1 LEEMIEKNSGRPY
14 TADTNDDRMNPSDLK
29 KLNPLQAQLQYVFQ
43 DLDLLIQALTHR
55 SYAHEHG
62 DPGTDHNERLEFLG
76 DTVLGV
82 VLSHLLYRKFPN
94 LSEGELSKLRA
105 GLVNEQQLK
114 QLAQG
119 LKLGKYLRLGRGE
132 EVTGGRKKSSLLADA
147 LEAVLGAIYLEG
159 GYDQASRLIRDL
171 YRPQLEAGETVSGP
185 VLDSKTDLQEY
196 CQGRLKTTPTYEVIR
211 EEGPAHQKVFYV
223 KVRIGNQVIGQG
235 KGHSKKT
242 AEQQAA
248 ERAMVKIRKKTPPGL
263 G

>member
-1 LEEMIEKNSGRPY
+1 MRPHESHQILKNL
-14 TADTNDDRMNPSDLK
+14 TL
-29 KLNPLQAQLQYVFQ
+29 LQVQLQYVFQ
-43 DLDLLIQALTHR
+43 DPDLLIQALTHR

-62 DPGTDHNERLEFLG
+62 DPGTAHNERLEFLG
-76 DTVLGV
+76 DTVLGL
-82 VLSHLLYRKFPN
+82 VLSHLLYRKFPD
-94 LSEGELSKLRA
+94 LSEGELSRSRA

-159 GYDQASRLIRDL
+159 GYEQVSRLIQEL
-171 YRPQLEAGETVSGP
+171 YRPHLEAGETGSGP

-196 CQGRLKTTPTYEVIR
+196 CQGSLKITPTYEVIR
-211 EEGPAHQKVFYV
+211 EEGPAHQKIFYV
-223 KVRIGNQVIGQG
+223 KVRIGNRVIGQG
-235 KGHSKKT
+235 KGPFQENGGT
-242 AEQQAA
+242 TGG
-248 ERAMVKIRKKTPPGL
+248 RKGL

>member
-1 LEEMIEKNSGRPY
+1 
-14 TADTNDDRMNPSDLK
+14 MNPSDLK
-29 KLNPLQAQLQYVFQ
+29 KLNSLQARLQYVFQ

-55 SYAHEHG
+55 SYAHEQG
-62 DPGTDHNERLEFLG
+62 DPGTAHNERLEFLG

-82 VLSHLLYRKFPN
+82 VLSHLLYEKYPD

-105 GLVNEQQLK
+105 GLVNERQLK

-132 EVTGGRKKSSLLADA
+132 EFTGGRKKSSLLADA

-159 GYDQASRLIRDL
+159 GYDQASRLIRAL
-171 YRPQLEAGETVSGP
+171 YRPHLEAGETASGP

-196 CQGRLKTTPTYEVIR
+196 CQGCLKITPTYEVSR

-235 KGHSKKT
+235 KGPSKKT
-242 AEQQAA
+242 AEQRAA
-248 ERAMVKIRKKTPPGL
+248 ERAMVKIRKKNPSGRS
-263 G
+263 

>member
-1 LEEMIEKNSGRPY
+1 MKIIAEGLTLRNII
-14 TADTNDDRMNPSDLK
+14 ADLMNPSDTK
-29 KLNPLQAQLQYVFQ
+29 KLNPLQARLQYVFQ
-43 DLDLLIQALTHR
+43 DPGLLIQALTHR

-62 DPGTDHNERLEFLG
+62 DPGTAHNERLEFLG
-76 DTVLGV
+76 DTVLGL
-82 VLSHLLYRKFPN
+82 VLSHLLYQEFPD

-105 GLVNEQQLK
+105 GLVNEQQLR

-119 LKLGKYLRLGRGE
+119 LKLGRYLRLGRGE

-159 GYDQASRLIRDL
+159 GYDLASRLIRDL
-171 YRPQLEAGETVSGP
+171 YRPHLEAGETVSGP
-185 VLDSKTDLQEY
+185 ALDSKTDLQEY
-196 CQGRLKTTPTYEVIR
+196 CQACLKITPTYEVIR

-223 KVRIGNQVIGQG
+223 KVRIGNQVFGQG

-248 ERAMVKIRKKTPPGL
+248 ERAMVKIRKKAAPGQ

>member
-1 LEEMIEKNSGRPY
+1 MIEKNGGRPY
-14 TADTNDDRMNPSDLK
+14 TAYLMNSSDLK
-29 KLNPLQAQLQYVFQ
+29 KLNPLQAQLHYYFQ
-43 DLDLLIQALTHR
+43 NLELLVQALTHR

-62 DPGTDHNERLEFLG
+62 DPGTVHNERLEFLG
-76 DTVLGV
+76 DTVLGL
-82 VLSHLLYRKFPN
+82 VLSHQLYQTFPD
-94 LSEGELSKLRA
+94 LSEGELSRLRA

-147 LEAVLGAIYLEG
+147 LEAVLGAVYLEG

-171 YRPQLEAGETVSGP
+171 YRPHLEAGETISGP
-185 VLDSKTDLQEY
+185 ALDSKTDLQEY
-196 CQGRLKTTPTYEVIR
+196 CQGCLKITPTYEVIR
-211 EEGPAHQKVFYV
+211 EEGPAHEKVFYV
-223 KVRIGNQVIGQG
+223 KVRIGKRVIGQG

-248 ERAMVKIRKKTPPGL
+248 ERAMVKIRKMDPSGM

>member
-1 LEEMIEKNSGRPY
+1 MKKIGEGLTLRMRNHHYR
-14 TADTNDDRMNPSDLK
+14 NLMNPADPK
-29 KLNPLQAQLQYVFQ
+29 KLNPLQSQLHYVFQ
-43 DLDLLIQALTHR
+43 DLELLIQALTHR

-62 DPGTDHNERLEFLG
+62 DPGTAHNERLEFLG
-76 DTVLGV
+76 DTVLSV
-82 VLSHLLYRKFPN
+82 VLSHLLYQKFPD

-114 QLAQG
+114 KLAQG

-159 GYDQASRLIRDL
+159 GYDQAAHLIGDL
-171 YRPQLEAGETVSGP
+171 YRPRLEAGETVSGSAQ
-185 VLDSKTDLQEY
+185 DSKTDLQEY
-196 CQGRLKTTPTYEVIR
+196 CQGCLKTTPTYEVIR
-211 EEGPAHQKVFYV
+211 EEGPAHQKVFFV

-248 ERAMVKIRKKTPPGL
+248 ERAMVKIRKKTPSGL

>member
-1 LEEMIEKNSGRPY
+1 MKK
-14 TADTNDDRMNPSDLK
+14 TAESLTLRNTIDDLMNRADLK
-29 KLNPLQAQLQYVFQ
+29 KLDPLQVQLQYVFQ

-62 DPGTDHNERLEFLG
+62 DPGTVHNERLEFLG
-76 DTVLGV
+76 DTVLGL
-82 VLSHLLYRKFPN
+82 VLSHLLYQKFPD

-105 GLVNEQQLK
+105 GLVNEPQLK
-114 QLAQG
+114 QLALG

-147 LEAVLGAIYLEG
+147 LEALLGAIYLEG
-159 GYDQASRLIRDL
+159 GYEQASRLIRDL
-171 YRPQLEAGETVSGP
+171 YRPHLEAGETVSGP
-185 VLDSKTDLQEY
+185 ALDSKTDLQEY
-196 CQGRLKTTPTYEVIR
+196 CQGCLKITPAYEVIR

-223 KVRIGNQVIGQG
+223 KVRIGNQIIGQG

-248 ERAMVKIRKKTPPGL
+248 ERALVRIRKKAPRGRS
-263 G
+263 

>member
-1 LEEMIEKNSGRPY
+1 MIEKNSRRPY
-14 TADTNDDRMNPSDLK
+14 TADTIENLMNPSDLK

-43 DLDLLIQALTHR
+43 DRELLIQALTHR

-62 DPGTDHNERLEFLG
+62 DPGTAHNERLEFLG

-82 VLSHLLYRKFPN
+82 VLSHLLYQRFPD

-171 YRPQLEAGETVSGP
+171 YRLHLEAGETVSGQA
-185 VLDSKTDLQEY
+185 LDSKTDLQEY
-196 CQGRLKTTPTYEVIR
+196 CQGCLKTTPTYEVIR

-248 ERAMVKIRKKTPPGL
+248 ERAMVKIRKREVVSD
-263 G
+263 

>member
-1 LEEMIEKNSGRPY
+1 M
-14 TADTNDDRMNPSDLK
+14 
-29 KLNPLQAQLQYVFQ
+29 
-43 DLDLLIQALTHR
+43 
-55 SYAHEHG
+55 
-62 DPGTDHNERLEFLG
+62 
-76 DTVLGV
+76 
-82 VLSHLLYRKFPN
+82 LSHLLYRMFPD
-94 LSEGELSKLRA
+94 LSEGELSRLRA

-159 GYDQASRLIRDL
+159 GYDQASQLIREL
-171 YRPQLEAGETVSGP
+171 YRPHLEADEAVSGP

-196 CQGRLKTTPTYEVIR
+196 CQGYLKITPTYEVIR

-248 ERAMVKIRKKTPPGL
+248 ERAMVKIRKNGPARVGL
-263 G
+263 RPLHYLNS

>member
-1 LEEMIEKNSGRPY
+1 MTP
-14 TADTNDDRMNPSDLK
+14 ADRK
-29 KLNPLQAQLQYVFQ
+29 KLKPLQVQLHYVFQ
-43 DLDLLIQALTHR
+43 DPELLVQALTHR

-62 DPGTDHNERLEFLG
+62 EPGTIHNERLEFLG
-76 DTVLGV
+76 DTVLGL
-82 VLSHLLYRKFPN
+82 VLSHLLYRMFPD
-94 LSEGELSKLRA
+94 LSEGELSRLRA

-159 GYDQASRLIRDL
+159 GYDQASQLIRKL
-171 YRPQLEAGETVSGP
+171 YRPHLEADEAVSGP

-196 CQGRLKTTPTYEVIR
+196 CQGYLKITPTYEVIR

-248 ERAMVKIRKKTPPGL
+248 ERAMVKIRKKDLL
-263 G
+263 GRS

>member
-1 LEEMIEKNSGRPY
+1 MIEKNSRRPY
-14 TADTNDDRMNPSDLK
+14 TADTIENLMNPSDLK

-43 DLDLLIQALTHR
+43 DRELLIQALTHR

-62 DPGTDHNERLEFLG
+62 DPGTAHNERLEFLG

-82 VLSHLLYRKFPN
+82 VLSHLLYQRFPD

-171 YRPQLEAGETVSGP
+171 YRPHLEAGETVSGP
-185 VLDSKTDLQEY
+185 ALDSKTDLQEY
-196 CQGRLKTTPTYEVIR
+196 CQGCLKTTPAYEVIR

-223 KVRIGNQVIGQG
+223 KVRIGKQVIGQG